1 VVEAEEHQEVAAE
14 EDVVAEDAAEDQEE
28 EPATPGTEWLN
39 IRDYVQP
46 SACTYLTMVAK
57 EQPTKCA
64 THGRR

>member
-14 EDVVAEDAAEDQEE
+14 DVVAEDAVEDQEE
-28 EPATPGTEWLN
+28 EPATPETEWLN
-39 IRDYVQP
+39 IRDCVQP

>member
-1 VVEAEEHQEVAAE
+1 VVKAEEHQEVAAE
-14 EDVVAEDAAEDQEE
+14 DVVVEDAVEDQEE
-28 EPATPGTEWLN
+28 ELATLKMEWRN

-57 EQPTKCA
+57 AQPTRWT